1 MLLSYSIERKVRFVA
16 DYGLS
21 EKEASIII
29 ANRTLAKF
37 YEDVVGLGG
46 NPKTVSNYILGDL
59 LRLLN
64 FNNMEPEDIKISPKN
79 FVDLL
84 KIIEDG
90 KISNTAGKEVF
101 KEMFA
106 SDKSPEII
114 IEEKGL
120 SQISCTDEIEKL
132 VNEVLN
138 NNPKSIEDFK
148 AGKTQAIGFLM
159 GQVMKAS
166 KGKANPPVAKQMIE
180 EKLNNM

>member
-1 MLLSYSIERKVRFVA
+1 M
-16 DYGLS
+16 
-21 EKEASIII
+21 
-29 ANRTLAKF
+29 
-37 YEDVVGLGG
+37 
-46 NPKTVSNYILGDL
+46 
-59 LRLLN
+59 
-64 FNNMEPEDIKISPKN
+64 
-79 FVDLL
+79 
-84 KIIEDG
+84 
-90 KISNTAGKEVF
+90 
-101 KEMFA
+101 
-106 SDKSPEII
+106 
-114 IEEKGL
+114 

>member
-1 MLLSYSIERKVRFVA
+1 M
-16 DYGLS
+16 
-21 EKEASIII
+21 EA
-29 ANRTLAKF
+29 
-37 YEDVVGLGG
+37 
-46 NPKTVSNYILGDL
+46 
-59 LRLLN
+59 
-64 FNNMEPEDIKISPKN
+64 EDIKISPKN

-84 KIIEDG
+84 KIIEEG

-101 KEMFA
+101 KEMFET
-106 SDKSPEII
+106 DKSPEDI

-132 VNEVLN
+132 VDEVLN

-148 AGKTQAIGFLM
+148 NGKTQAIGFLM

-180 EKLNNM
+180 EKLSKM